1 MTNPFPRDRLLSIDE
16 YFVFEET
23 SPVRHEYVDGEIR
36 SMSGVTRQHSRIAGN
51 LFGRVWAMARGGAC
65 RVHQAEVMLRIARV
79 VYYPDVM
86 AACGPEPDDPRV
98 ELEPSLIVEVLSPT
112 TERTDRGEKAM
123 VYRGL
128 PSLTTYLLVE
138 QDRRWVERQWRS
150 PNGPWQREILTD
162 AGAVAI
168 TSPSLTLTLDEIY
181 EGVTMPS
188 PTERLRL
195 REEALAYG

>member
-1 MTNPFPRDRLLSIDE
+1 MANPFARDRLLTIEE
-16 YFVFEET
+16 YFHLEEQST
-23 SPVRHEYVDGEIR
+23 VRHEYLDGEVR
-36 SMSGVTRQHSRIAGN
+36 AMSGVTRQHSRITMNVGAR
-51 LFGRVWAMARGGAC
+51 LWAAARGGPC
-65 RVHQAEVMLRIARV
+65 RVHQAEVMLRIERV

-86 AACGPEPDDPRV
+86 AARGPEPDDPRV
-98 ELEPSLIVEVLSPT
+98 ELAPSVIVEVLSPT

-123 VYRGL
+123 TYRGL
-128 PSLTTYLLVE
+128 PSLTTYLIIE
-138 QDRRWVERQWRS
+138 HDRRWVERQWRT
-150 PNGPWQREILTD
+150 PNGPWQREIVTD

-168 TSPSLTLTLDEIY
+168 ASPSLTLTLDEIY